1 MSVRG
6 LVSVR
11 ITRRAAGC
19 MRSQFSPLQVTGQ
32 INAASANFGSGQV
45 IASDILSQGGLN
57 ITAHGDVFIL
67 PDDGKSLR
75 VYSDMSMGG
84 RDVLRVGDMIRLNG
98 SGVVAVGSLEIDAEL
113 SRIRS
118 VAGNITVASSDSV
131 HFVKEGGGA
140 SNVLL
145 VGESARLV
153 LQGSEAFAL
162 VSKQEGALELQGV
175 NPGSQLAETIW
186 STDHVFVQDFVV
198 NGSTWLSDY
207 TGTVSAHHLKSYS
220 AVLGYI
226 SMTA

>member
-1 MSVRG
+1 
-6 LVSVR
+6 
-11 ITRRAAGC
+11 

-162 VSKQEGALELQGV
+162 VSKQEGALEHWSCRASILGPSWPKPSGRLIMSSFRTSLSTV
-175 NPGSQLAETIW
+175 RPGYLITLA
-186 STDHVFVQDFVV
+186 
-198 NGSTWLSDY
+198 L
-207 TGTVSAHHLKSYS
+207 
-220 AVLGYI
+220 
-226 SMTA
+226 

>member
-1 MSVRG
+1 M
-6 LVSVR
+6 
-11 ITRRAAGC
+11 
-19 MRSQFSPLQVTGQ
+19 
-32 INAASANFGSGQV
+32 
-45 IASDILSQGGLN
+45 
-57 ITAHGDVFIL
+57 
-67 PDDGKSLR
+67 
-75 VYSDMSMGG
+75 
-84 RDVLRVGDMIRLNG
+84 
-98 SGVVAVGSLEIDAEL
+98 
-113 SRIRS
+113 
-118 VAGNITVASSDSV
+118 ASSDSV

-226 SMTA
+226 SMTASKIWSHNPEEEMSIISAADIFIGSSAA